1 VLTREGDFE
10 KLRQEFVEEL
20 KRKRYSEGYLHH
32 ARERLTLLFQFL
44 REQGIEDV
52 RLVTPSHVVFF
63 MSHLKK
69 RKTRRGTTFAPCTQ
83 SSYLTVVRGFFAF
96 LEKRSV
102 LLSNPASGIRF
113 PTPQRLPRVVLS
125 RAQMLRLLEAPS
137 AINAIGLRDR
147 AILETFYGTAVR
159 LEECRRLNVSDVDLQ
174 AEELWVRDGK
184 GRKDRVLPI
193 PRQSLESL
201 ERYFNE
207 ARPYLLHD
215 LQEEAFFITRSGRRL
230 SRSTVRTL
238 LQSYGRMAGIPHS
251 VHPHALRHACATHLL
266 EGGAD
271 IRHIQRILGHRDLHT
286 TEIYTKVQTAD
297 LRKVLARSHPREKK
311 RKGKTRSLND

>member
-1 VLTREGDFE
+1 MLTHEGDFE
-10 KLRQEFVEEL
+10 RLHQEFVEEL

-32 ARERLTLLFQFL
+32 AERLTLLFQFL
-44 REQGIEDV
+44 SEQGIDDI
-52 RLVTPSHVVFF
+52 RLVTPSHVISF

-69 RKTRRGTTFAPCTQ
+69 RRTRRGTTFAPFTQ
-83 SSYLTVVRGFFAF
+83 SSYLTVARRFFAF

-113 PTPQRLPRVVLS
+113 PSPQRLPRAVLS

-137 AINAIGLRDR
+137 PINVIGLRDR
-147 AILETFYGTAVR
+147 AILETFYGTGVR

-174 AEELWVRDGK
+174 SEELWVRDGK

-193 PRQSLESL
+193 PRQSLRAL

-207 ARPYLLHD
+207 ARPYLLHN
-215 LQEEAFFITRSGRRL
+215 LQEEAFFITRAGRRL
-230 SRSTVRTL
+230 SRSTVGGL
-238 LQSYGRMAGIPHS
+238 LHIYGRMAGIPHA

-271 IRHIQRILGHRDLHT
+271 IRHIQKILGHRDLQT
-286 TEIYTKVQTAD
+286 TAIYTKVQIAD
-297 LRKVLARSHPREKK
+297 LRKVLSRSHPRKSK
-311 RKGKTRSLND
+311 RKKKTPSPRG

>member
-1 VLTREGDFE
+1 MRTHEGDFE

-32 ARERLTLLFQFL
+32 AERLDILFQFL
-44 REQGIEDV
+44 RERGIDDV
-52 RLVTPSHVVFF
+52 RLVMPSHVISF
-63 MSHLKK
+63 MSHLKT
-69 RKTRRGTTFAPCTQ
+69 RRTRRGTTFAPFTQ
-83 SSYLTVVRGFFAF
+83 SSCLMVMRRFFAF
-96 LEKRSV
+96 LERRSV

-113 PTPQRLPRVVLS
+113 PSPQRLPRAVLS
-125 RAQMLRLLEAPS
+125 RAQVLRLLETPS
-137 AINAIGLRDR
+137 SVNSIGLRDR
-147 AILETFYGTAVR
+147 ALLETFYGTGVR

-174 AEELWVRDGK
+174 SEELWVRDGK

-193 PRQSLESL
+193 PRKSLRAL

-215 LQEEAFFITRSGRRL
+215 LQEQAFFITRAGRRL
-230 SRSTVRTL
+230 SRSTVQTL
-238 LQSYGRMAGIPHS
+238 LHSYGLMAGIPHS

-271 IRHIQRILGHRDLHT
+271 IRHIQKILGHRDLHT

-297 LRKVLARSHPREKK
+297 LRKVLSRSHPRERK
-311 RKGKTRSLND
+311 RKKKNPSPRD